1 MPEDTKRGNLH
12 SLGGSPDSAMAALQ
26 GAATAREQSFHGYIQ
41 AVAHGRFV
49 LRRVMQ
55 ILDEQPR
62 EQGLEP
68 LQHQVLLQVFGA
80 DEEMTVGKVAD
91 RLGIVAAFGSRLVS
105 QLQRLGLI
113 ERRRHSHDRRV
124 SIISASESG
133 VELLRSIDREIYR
146 KVQLFQEELDDEGK
160 YSALLVFAAYV
171 GIDGDAILTDRIRDS
186 ARWATKLR

>member
-1 MPEDTKRGNLH
+1 MPEELDKLTNYSFKD
-12 SLGGSPDSAMAALQ
+12 SPDGAMAALQ
-26 GAATAREQSFHGYIQ
+26 GAAAAREESFHGYIY

-68 LQHQVLLQVFGA
+68 LQHQALLQIFGS
-80 DEEMTVGKVAD
+80 DEALTVGKVAE
-91 RLGIVAAFGSRLVS
+91 RLGIAAAFGSRLVG
-105 QLQRLGLI
+105 QLQKRGLV
-113 ERRRHSHDRRV
+113 EREPHPSDRRAT
-124 SIISASESG
+124 IITASSDG

-146 KVQLFQEELDDEGK
+146 KIRIFQESLSEDGK

-171 GIDGDAILTDRIRDS
+171 GIDGDAIAADRLHDS
-186 ARWATKLR
+186 ARWAKNFR